1 MKACHRRTFIN
12 AHCFLARNIQL
23 NLVTRCTHHAMGGGQ
38 TISMWCGLKFKI
50 IDEQKDEMVTN
61 LDGRLLCQALLN
73 AAKFQPYPAPFGN

>member
-1 MKACHRRTFIN
+1 
-12 AHCFLARNIQL
+12 
-23 NLVTRCTHHAMGGGQ
+23 MGGGQ